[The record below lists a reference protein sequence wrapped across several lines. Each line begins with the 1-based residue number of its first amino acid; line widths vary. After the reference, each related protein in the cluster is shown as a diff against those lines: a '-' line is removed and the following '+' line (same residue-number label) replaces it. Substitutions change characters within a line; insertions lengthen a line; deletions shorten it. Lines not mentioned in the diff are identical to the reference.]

1 MTQEEVLEFKV
12 SIAKTIM
19 PIVQNMREEQIKNI
33 IKTVEKDNPELP
45 QGFGNMLYEQILIMK
60 STGRVSLH
68 DSL

>member
-1 MTQEEVLEFKV
+1 MTQEEVQEFKV
-12 SIAKTIM
+12 TIAKTIM

-33 IKTVEKDNPELP
+33 IQIVEKDNPELP
-45 QGFGNMLYEQILIMK
+45 KGFGNMLFEQILIMK